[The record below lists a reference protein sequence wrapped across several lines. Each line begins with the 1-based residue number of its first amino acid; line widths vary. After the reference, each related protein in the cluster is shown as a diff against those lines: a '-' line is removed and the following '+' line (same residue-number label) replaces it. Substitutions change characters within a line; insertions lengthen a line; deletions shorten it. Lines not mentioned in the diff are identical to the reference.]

1 MDKIEVGDYVL
12 AVNERDSDIINGKIY
27 KVLGFD
33 GWCLELRDEDGDLR
47 SRPVDAYLPL
57 SKEEFVRVQ
66 DLKDELYKLSK
77 NNENQEFILGEHV
90 KRIQY
95 LEREIDSLKRKL
107 KTVHEV
113 TTLIGGYE

>member
-1 MDKIEVGDYVL
+1 MDNIEVGDYVL
-12 AVNERDSDIINGKIY
+12 AVSERDSDIVNGKVY
-27 KVLGFD
+27 KVLDFD

-47 SRPVDAYLPL
+47 SRPVDAYLKI
-57 SKEEFVRVQ
+57 SKKEFARVQ
-66 DLKDELYKLSK
+66 GLKDDIAKLTK
-77 NNENQEFILGEHV
+77 DNETQESIIGEHV
-90 KRIQY
+90 QRIQY